1 MPTRDS
7 ETTGILNQQMLEFV
21 AAWRGNAIA
30 AARAAGYKN
39 PKSSAEKLMKN
50 EAVQRAIKEK
60 QIAMSQESGKL
71 WARELKFCRN
81 DILNR
86 MWEMANLPH
95 EDKQTPSFETQLK
108 AMQALAEIF
117 DTGLARTAELAR
129 LIKGRSP
136 EEIEYLSAH
145 GHYPEAGENE
155 NEHKTEK
162 R

>member
-1 MPTRDS
+1 MSSHDPKNPRL
-7 ETTGILNQQMLEFV
+7 LNEKQQTFV
-21 AAWRGNAIA
+21 AAYQGNATA
-30 AARAAGYKN
+30 AARAAGYSDPKN
-39 PKSSAEKLMKN
+39 SAQQLMRNPIVMNHLERKQ
-50 EAVQRAIKEK
+50 EAFSE
-60 QIAMSQESGKL
+60 ESGRKQ
-71 WARELKFCRN
+71 ARELKFCRN

-86 MWEMANLPH
+86 MWELANLPH

-145 GHYPEAGENE
+145 GHYPEAGENG
-155 NEHKTEK
+155 NEHKV
-162 R
+162 